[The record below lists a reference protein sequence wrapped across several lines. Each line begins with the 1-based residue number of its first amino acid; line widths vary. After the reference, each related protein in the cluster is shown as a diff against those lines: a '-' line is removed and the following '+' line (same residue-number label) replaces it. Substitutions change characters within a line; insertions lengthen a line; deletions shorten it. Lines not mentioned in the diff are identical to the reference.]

1 MNNKQQEELEK
12 IRHYKGSVKDF
23 KSFWDT
29 QAGLNTNAYN
39 TPEYQGYNNV
49 HPTRGANVSPHWE
62 TVTEDDTEIGETD
75 DEVGM
80 LLGDLMTLERSVIE
94 LKSILMSLSSM
105 GEVDFPHWWQS
116 KIVKAKDYLIAANEY
131 LQNEIKR

>member
-12 IRHYKGSVKDF
+12 IRHYKGSVKNF

-39 TPEYQGYNNV
+39 TPEYQGYDV
-49 HPTRGANVSPHWE
+49 YPTRGEVKSPHWE
-62 TVTEDDTEIGETD
+62 TVMEEDTEIGETD

-80 LLGDLMTLERSVIE
+80 LLGDLMTLERSVME
-94 LKSILMSLSSM
+94 LKSILINLSSM

>member
-1 MNNKQQEELEK
+1 MNNKQKEELKK

-39 TPEYQGYNNV
+39 TPEYQGYDV
-49 HPTRGANVSPHWE
+49 YPTRGAKVSPHWE
-62 TVTEDDTEIGETD
+62 TVMEEDTEIGETD

-80 LLGDLMTLERSVIE
+80 LLGDLMTLERSVME
-94 LKSILMSLSSM
+94 LKSILINLSST

>member
-39 TPEYQGYNNV
+39 TPEYQGYDV
-49 HPTRGANVSPHWE
+49 YPTRGEVKSPHWE
-62 TVTEDDTEIGETD
+62 KVMEEDTEIGETD

-80 LLGDLMTLERSVIE
+80 LLGDLMTLERSVME
-94 LKSILMSLSSM
+94 LKSILMNLSSM
-105 GEVDFPHWWQS
+105 GDVDFPHWWQS